1 MVDDPKKDT
10 DTDRGKDAD
19 IQRADSPTSEIDAD
33 RIRGSGIHDREIE
46 RELSVAEVMNKAVI
60 VMDIKSDIPAIAREM
75 ISRDAG
81 SIIVTDNGLAM
92 GIITERDLVK
102 GIVAQNRKPSEV
114 NANEILSTP
123 LLTVDPAKSI
133 IEASRIML
141 KANIKRLPVL
151 ENGVIRGVISNT
163 DILMVTP
170 GLNTILRD
178 LIDMNREALLSI
190 PSREEMPD
198 FENSRINVCESCDSF
213 SIDTKYIDGRYLCGN
228 CRHEKDIDADRGKHA
243 GIHNRKID
251 REVSVVNAMN
261 KAVIVMD
268 INSDTP
274 SIAREMVSRDAGSV
288 IITENGLAMGI
299 VTERDLVKGIVA
311 EDRKPGEVEASEILS
326 SPLITIEPE
335 KSIAEASEIMLKANI
350 KRLPVL
356 KDRTVIGVISN
367 TDILMVTPGLSA
379 ILRDLID
386 MNREALL
393 SVPSREEI
401 SEELEDFITGICES
415 CLLFSIDL
423 KYVHGR
429 YLCLNCRQ
437 EEGEDYE

>member
-10 DTDRGKDAD
+10 DTDRGRDAD

-81 SIIVTDNGLAM
+81 SVIVIDNGSAM

-114 NANEILSTP
+114 NASGVLSTP
-123 LLTVDPAKSI
+123 LMTVDPATSI
-133 IEASRIML
+133 VEASRVML

-151 ENGVIRGVISNT
+151 ENGVIIGVISNF

-190 PSREEMPD
+190 PPKEEMPD
-198 FENSRINVCESCDSF
+198 FDNSRINVCESCDSA
-213 SIDTKYIDGRYLCGN
+213 SIDLRYVDGRYLCGN
-228 CRHEKDIDADRGKHA
+228 CRREKDIEGDRGKYA
-243 GIHNRKID
+243 GIRR
-251 REVSVVNAMN
+251 REIGKVSVAQVMN

-268 INSDTP
+268 INSDA
-274 SIAREMVSRDAGSV
+274 SAIAREMVSRDAGSV

-299 VTERDLVKGIVA
+299 VTERDLVRDIVT
-311 EDRKPGEVEASEILS
+311 EDRKPDGIDASEILS
-326 SPLITIEPE
+326 SPLITLEPE
-335 KSIAEASEIMLKANI
+335 KSIVEASEIMLKANI

-356 KDRTVIGVISN
+356 KDSTIIGVISN
-367 TDILMVTPGLSA
+367 TDILMVTPGLNT
-379 ILRDLID
+379 ILKDLID

-393 SVPSREEI
+393 SIPSIEEI
-401 SEELEDFITGICES
+401 SEPENFHSGICES
-415 CLLFSIDL
+415 CYTFSYDL
-423 KYVHGR
+423 RLVNGEYICGR
-429 YLCLNCRQ
+429 CR
-437 EEGEDYE
+437 EEVGENYE